1 MASLTPA
8 MQKFISENLCLIA
21 TVNKDSRPNVA
32 PKGTFRVLDEKNLAY
47 AEIYGQL
54 TYQNLLANPE
64 VCVVAVNRQ
73 ERAMVRCS
81 GRAEIVT
88 AGQLYDEI
96 AAQVEKK
103 GLPRPQAIVKIAIEE
118 VRTRGVF

>member
-1 MASLTPA
+1 MATLTAA
-8 MQKFISENLCLIA
+8 MRKFISENLCLVA
-21 TVNKDSRPNVA
+21 TVNKDWRPNVA
-32 PKGTFRVLDEKNLAY
+32 PKGTFRVLDEKTLAY
-47 AEIYGQL
+47 AEIYGEL
-54 TYQNLLANPE
+54 TYQNLLANPY

-88 AGQLYDEI
+88 TGPLYDEM

-103 GLPRPQAIVKIAIEE
+103 GLPRPQAVVKIAIEE
-118 VRTRGVF
+118 VRTLRV

>member
-1 MASLTPA
+1 

-32 PKGTFRVLDEKNLAY
+32 PKGTFRVLDEKTLAY

-54 TYQNLLANPE
+54 TYQNLLANPY
-64 VCVVAVNRQ
+64 VCVVAVSRQ

-81 GRAEIVT
+81 GQAEIVT
-88 AGQLYDEI
+88 AGQLYDEM
-96 AAQVEKK
+96 AAQVEKR
-103 GLPRPQAIVKIAIEE
+103 GLPRPQAVVKIALTE
-118 VRTRGVF
+118 VRSSKV